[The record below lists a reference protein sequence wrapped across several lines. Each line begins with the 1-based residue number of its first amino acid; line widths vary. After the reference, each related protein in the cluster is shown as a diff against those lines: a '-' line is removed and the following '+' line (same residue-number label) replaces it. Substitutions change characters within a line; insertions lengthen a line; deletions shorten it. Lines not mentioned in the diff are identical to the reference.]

1 MKSIRPL
8 TLILSLLLVAC
19 SGPQAGDSI
28 PSGSTSSANTAITIH
43 DKNGK
48 LLPNVLRIQFDV
60 DADGRVQNTQILE
73 STTTPELERIV
84 ISKMKN
90 EWRYEKEKP
99 ATDNRI
105 VVIINPPAGS
115 TTRKVQETFVTSSL
129 TRIIYVS
136 KVRCVPGADVATP

>member
-28 PSGSTSSANTAITIH
+28 PSGSTSSANTAIAIH

-105 VVIINPPAGS
+105 VVIINPP
-115 TTRKVQETFVTSSL
+115 R
-129 TRIIYVS
+129 R
-136 KVRCVPGADVATP
+136 